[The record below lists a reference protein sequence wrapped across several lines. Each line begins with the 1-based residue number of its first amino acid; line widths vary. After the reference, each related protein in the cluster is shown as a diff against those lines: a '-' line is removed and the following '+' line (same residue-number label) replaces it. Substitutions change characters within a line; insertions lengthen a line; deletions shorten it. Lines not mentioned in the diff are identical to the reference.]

1 MKLTVFSIIMVL
13 TNVLFGYSQ
22 ENNYNKKNVNDRHIQ
37 GLYAEIGF
45 GSSKSYFQATRL
57 GLNFRA
63 KNNWHINLDYDG
75 YVNDEV
81 YPLQINSYLLGDVS
95 LRLGKQYRKG
105 IWLYG
110 ATIGPSY
117 FFKNRVTNVRNFVI
131 ADFAFSSTIGLSPKI
146 SIVATPTKWLGLGV
160 SYNYNLNSIENTNL
174 LWFSV
179 YLGKMRFKL
188 KDYQKLN

>member
-1 MKLTVFSIIMVL
+1 MVL
-13 TNVLFGYSQ
+13 SNVLVGYSQ
-22 ENNYNKKNVNDRHIQ
+22 ETNYNKKNVNDRHIQ

-131 ADFAFSSTIGLSPKI
+131 ADFAFSSTIGISPKV
-146 SIVATPTKWLGLGV
+146 SIIATPTKWLGLGV
-160 SYNYNLNSIENTNL
+160 SYNYNLNSIESTNL

-188 KDYQKLN
+188 KDYQKIN